1 MFQINYRLE
10 QSDANIIAYEFMQEE
25 LVNIMR
31 KFKPVLDYNKF
42 NAMLI
47 VKAKNYW
54 IAKHQ
59 K

>member
-10 QSDANIIAYEFMQEE
+10 QSEEFMQEE

-31 KFKPVLDYNKF
+31 KYKPVLDYNKF